1 MEQTYQGDDFRTSD
15 IALAAFLMTRG
26 LKLVQ
31 AGREGNGRN
40 GHHFYVFEDPEKKV
54 PGLSIEFANSPEAA
68 FDASMRKLKKIVY
81 G

>member
-1 MEQTYQGDDFRTSD
+1 MEQSYQGDSFRTSD

-26 LKLVQ
+26 LKLVR
-31 AGREGNGRN
+31 AGRDGEKRN
-40 GHHFYVFEDPEKKV
+40 GLHFYIFEDPEKKV
-54 PGLSIEFANSPEAA
+54 PDLSIEFANSAEAA